1 MEMLIR
7 GNTRYAYGCNEL
19 VFNPIHTWL
28 WRTPFTPLFRRL
40 LLSNMQLSS
49 KVTIL
54 GYIATYYALAFGLP
68 LTLLNYFLIGW
79 NNGYI
84 DKFYIDSWK
93 IFVALLVVFS
103 GLGNFCLAV
112 LRYRLG
118 EKSLISALIE
128 NFKWMPMFAIF
139 FGGISF
145 HLFLALA
152 AHMYVIVSHLLV
164 SSTSC
169 LYQYTD
175 SSQSRV
181 GFP

>member
-1 MEMLIR
+1 MTMLIR
-7 GNTRYAYGCNEL
+7 NINRYAYGCNEL
-19 VFNPIHTWL
+19 VFNPIHTWF

-40 LLSNMQLSS
+40 LFSNMQLSS

-68 LTLLNYFLIGW
+68 LTLLNYFLVGW
-79 NNGYI
+79 DNGYI
-84 DKFYIDSWK
+84 DKFYIESWK

-103 GLGNFCLAV
+103 GLGNLCLAV

-118 EKSLISALIE
+118 EKGLLSALIE

-145 HLFLALA
+145 HLYLALF
-152 AHMYVIVSHLLV
+152 AHM
-164 SSTSC
+164 
-169 LYQYTD
+169 
-175 SSQSRV
+175 
-181 GFP
+181 